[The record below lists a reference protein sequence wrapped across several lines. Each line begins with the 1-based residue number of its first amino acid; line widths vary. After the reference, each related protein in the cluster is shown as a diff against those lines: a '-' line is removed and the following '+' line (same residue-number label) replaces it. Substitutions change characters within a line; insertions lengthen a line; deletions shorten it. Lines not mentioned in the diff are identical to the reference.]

1 MDPFGL
7 SATGLVVWGIVAH
20 LVADWPLQNEWMA
33 TNKTKRA
40 RKITKPFRLRWGRTR
55 RVEIEG
61 ELVWP
66 GTWVAYVLWR
76 HPAAYV
82 HAGIHGLFL
91 APVFG
96 WPAAVIA
103 AVYLVIDTRAPL
115 ALWARFYRQTMPAGR
130 VAVEAWA
137 ADPEN
142 RPYDMDF
149 DNVAIKTRFRVP
161 ASSMVADYTEQRI
174 RDLQDELGR
183 LKRDMTRW
191 TTPVYDMGTEVRLW
205 TDQVAHIAVIA
216 IAALVVTL

>member
-1 MDPFGL
+1 MNPFGL
-7 SATGLVVWGIVAH
+7 DATGLVVWGIVAH
-20 LVADWPLQNEWMA
+20 LIADWPLQNEWMA
-33 TNKTKRA
+33 TNKAKRA
-40 RKITKPFRLRWGRTR
+40 REVTQSVRLRLPWTR
-55 RVEIEG
+55 RRQVRIEG

-66 GTWVAYVLWR
+66 GTWIAYLLWR

-103 AVYLVIDTRAPL
+103 AVHLVIDTRAPL

-142 RPYDMDF
+142 RPYDMD
-149 DNVAIKTRFRVP
+149 